1 MTAAFHLS
9 KPSPV
14 ITEKAQQIVSL
25 AGACTPQAKARA
37 IFLFVRDGIKFGFT
51 RRFDN
56 ASPDETLRLGVG
68 HCNPQGALFA
78 SLLQAQGIPARQRFV
93 SLSNGVLR
101 GVLSVPPPRLLHSYV
116 ELQLP
121 MDKNTNGQ
129 QPQPVASLA
138 TNHEEDGGSEKWV
151 RVDGYIA
158 DAVLFHAAKAKLKR
172 EDREEGYGVHSAGL
186 IDWDGE
192 SDCFCQMADERRQV
206 DEDLGAFDVPESLY
220 NSPRNFQRLP
230 WFIRLAF
237 GFFAASS
244 NSWLDAVR
252 AEYVHTT
259 ETEGKQDVP

>member
-1 MTAAFHLS
+1 
-9 KPSPV
+9 PV

-101 GVLSVPPPRLLHSYV
+101 GVLSVPPPRLLHSY
-116 ELQLP
+116 
-121 MDKNTNGQ
+121 
-129 QPQPVASLA
+129 
-138 TNHEEDGGSEKWV
+138 EDGGSEKWV

-252 AEYVHTT
+252 A
-259 ETEGKQDVP
+259 